1 MSQSDTTATPPKG
14 SGLAFAY
21 VTTLFFAW
29 GFATSLVDPLIA
41 AVRGVFELSF
51 TEALLTQFAWFTA
64 YGVFSLPA
72 AAILS
77 KLGYA
82 RSIVS
87 ALGVMVLGALI
98 VPLSTLMNF
107 YPGVL
112 IALFVIG
119 GGVTLLQVAANPLAA
134 SLGSAGKSHFRLV
147 FSQAFNSLGTVVGP
161 LMGATVM
168 LSGGIFVAGG
178 VTELASFEGIV
189 LLGLGLVLG
198 AVAGGLIG
206 ALKRSFKSWLIL
218 GAALGLAIGWLVF
231 LQHYIGQVEATG
243 AAAQAAAITVTP
255 AVPAAAARLDPAL
268 RAVTLRNIDSVFFI
282 LAVLFAALG
291 AFIWLI
297 RSRLNRPGEESGH
310 VESPLRALTS
320 PWAIA
325 GAAAIFLYVGS
336 EVSIGSLMT
345 NLLHSEGTLGLRI
358 EDAGRLVALYWAGA
372 LMGRFAGSALLTRA
386 PAALLLTLCTVAAAI
401 LSFVVFQSTGAAAA
415 FAALSIG
422 LFNSIM
428 FPAIF
433 TLTLERST
441 APASATSG
449 LLVFGIIGG
458 ALLPLLAGNIAD
470 MGGGNLNHAFIV
482 PLVGYVLLTV
492 FAVAAMRTKPVTAAG
507 VTASSH

>member
-1 MSQSDTTATPPKG
+1 MSQPDITTTPSHKG
-14 SGLAFAY
+14 TGLAFAY

-87 ALGVMVLGALI
+87 ALGVMVVGALI

-134 SLGSAGKSHFRLV
+134 SLGSPGKSHFRLV

-178 VTELASFEGIV
+178 VTELASFEGLV
-189 LLGLGLVLG
+189 LLGLGVVLG

-206 ALKRSFKSWLIL
+206 ALKRSFRGWLIL
-218 GAALGLAIGWLVF
+218 GAALGLAIGWLIF

-243 AAAQAAAITVTP
+243 AAAAANAVAAPP
-255 AVPAAAARLDPAL
+255 APAAATLDPAL

-291 AFIWLI
+291 GFIWLI
-297 RSRLNRPGEESGH
+297 RSKLNQPGQESGH
-310 VESPLRALTS
+310 VESPLKALS
-320 PWAIA
+320 SKWAVA

-401 LSFVVFQSTGAAAA
+401 LSFVVFQSTGAGAA

-458 ALLPLLAGNIAD
+458 ALLPLLAGKIAD
-470 MGGGNLNHAFIV
+470 MSGGNLNHAFIV
-482 PLVGYVLLTV
+482 PLIGYVLLTI
-492 FAVAAMRTKPVTAAG
+492 FAVCAMRTKPVTAAG
-507 VTASSH
+507 VSASSH

>member
-1 MSQSDTTATPPKG
+1 MSQSDVTDTAAPKG

-72 AAILS
+72 AAVLS

-161 LMGATVM
+161 LLGATVM

-206 ALKRSFKSWLIL
+206 GLKRSFKSWLII

-243 AAAQAAAITVTP
+243 AAADAAAITVTP
-255 AVPAAAARLDPAL
+255 AAPAAATLDPAL

-297 RSRLNRPGEESGH
+297 RSRLKAPGQESGH
-310 VESPLRALTS
+310 VESPFKALSS

-325 GAAAIFLYVGS
+325 GAGAIFLYVGS

-386 PAALLLTLCTVAAAI
+386 PAALLLTLCTVAAAV

-415 FAALSIG
+415 FAALAIG

-458 ALLPLLAGNIAD
+458 ALLPLLAGQIAD
-470 MGGGNLNHAFIV
+470 MGNLNHAFIV
-482 PLVGYVLLTV
+482 PLIGYVLLTV

-507 VTASSH
+507 VSAASH